1 MLLKQPI
8 LRSLAVLW
16 LTGTALAGCNLSVR
30 SSKGTPTPTPT
41 PSLTPTAA
49 VTATATETPTATLAP
64 TITPVPSRTPTP
76 TTPPVPTETYTPT
89 ATPYPATGLANDQWQ
104 TVTIPDS
111 IRNGLD
117 RPYFS
122 IVSANERTG
131 GISNPNTPM
140 PANEVETLYMVDP
153 TNGQKIEVFD
163 LPASTE
169 RRIFWAPDGKKL
181 VYFMEPTLLED
192 GTRAGGLYLL
202 NLSLGV
208 SLRLFNIPSLNPRGI
223 PDHRPA
229 WSPDSSQLA
238 VALPTAYDVDIFV
251 ISADGST
258 FENATAEGS
267 YDLWP
272 TWSPDGRR
280 LAFVSDRGRCPT
292 WAPGEPGSCSSLDA
306 TPPTGGNLFV
316 MDVATGD
323 VQQISEVWV
332 DGPPMWVSNLQLAFT
347 TGLSDP
353 LSTQSDIWITNIQ
366 AGTAR
371 RITEAD
377 GSLNLGAAWSPGGV
391 QVLYHRAS
399 EPSSVVLKDTNG
411 TLIGSIDKYLFSRF
425 GFSAAWSPGGEWVAF
440 GGKNAQCPY
449 GLVVA
454 RNNLDIFYAADT
466 PHACDPSYSPD
477 GRWLAYAGIQTRT
490 GAADARLDLYIADA
504 NGYAARN
511 LTSQLKGEVQLVGWV
526 GSTP

>member
-1 MLLKQPI
+1 M
-8 LRSLAVLW
+8 
-16 LTGTALAGCNLSVR
+16 
-30 SSKGTPTPTPT
+30 
-41 PSLTPTAA
+41 
-49 VTATATETPTATLAP
+49 TLPP
-64 TITPVPSRTPTP
+64 TITPVPTATFTPTI
-76 TTPPVPTETYTPT
+76 TPVPTATFTPT
-89 ATPYPATGLANDQWQ
+89 ATPYPTTGFANDQWT
-104 TVTIPDS
+104 TVAVPDS

-140 PANEVETLYMVDP
+140 PANEVETLYLIDP
-153 TNGQKIEVFD
+153 SSGQRIEVFD

-169 RRIFWAPDGKKL
+169 GRIFWAPDGKKL
-181 VYFMEPTLLED
+181 VYFMEPTLLQD
-192 GTRAGGLYLL
+192 GTLAGGLYLL

-238 VALPTAYDVDIFV
+238 VALPTAYDVDIFI
-251 ISADGST
+251 ISADGSV
-258 FENATAEGS
+258 FQNATAEGS

-272 TWSPDGRR
+272 AWSPDGRR
-280 LAFVSDRGRCPT
+280 LAFVSDRNRCPT
-292 WAPGEPGSCSSLDA
+292 WAPDEPGSCSSLDA
-306 TPPTGGNLFV
+306 VPPTGGNLFV
-316 MDVATGD
+316 TDVATGR

-332 DGPPMWVSNLQLAFT
+332 DGPPMWVSNLQVAFT
-347 TGLSDP
+347 SGLSDP

-371 RITEAD
+371 RITDGD
-377 GSLNLGAAWSPGGV
+377 GSLNLGAAWSPGGM

-399 EPSSVVLKDTNG
+399 EPSAVVLKDTNG
-411 TLIGSIDKYLFSRF
+411 NLIGSIDKYLFSRF

-440 GGKNAQCPY
+440 GGRNGQCPY

-454 RNNLDIFYAADT
+454 RNTLDIFSAADT

-477 GRWLAYAGIQTRT
+477 GRWLAFAGIQTRA
-490 GAADARLDLYIADA
+490 GAADARLDLFIAEA
-504 NGYAARN
+504 NGYSARN
-511 LTSQLKGEVQLVGWV
+511 LTSQLKGEVRLVGWV
-526 GSTP
+526 GPTG